1 MIYLRYLK
9 ALIVNNPAKII
20 FILLTV
26 IPFFLL
32 LKEKDVYI
40 DKKNYVVNKF
50 EFEKDNSYYYL
61 VDNIKNGHI
70 PRFTVEELDSKQDIS
85 KGYYITKE
93 RRVIYYFEIGTMILF
108 SVILLITHL
117 FIIFDG
123 TAEFKWYTDDQIG
136 DIRIGIYKKLIKCEL
151 DDGIYC
157 YTVDKRL
164 IYQSS
169 TNAHEDRKLDY
180 ALDSFIKNKN
190 LFPLFETK
198 REKRKASLNNFLK

>member
-1 MIYLRYLK
+1 
-9 ALIVNNPAKII
+9 
-20 FILLTV
+20 
-26 IPFFLL
+26 
-32 LKEKDVYI
+32 
-40 DKKNYVVNKF
+40 
-50 EFEKDNSYYYL
+50 
-61 VDNIKNGHI
+61 
-70 PRFTVEELDSKQDIS
+70 
-85 KGYYITKE
+85 
-93 RRVIYYFEIGTMILF
+93 MILF
-108 SVILLITHL
+108 SVILFITHL
-117 FIIFDG
+117 FIILDG
-123 TAEFKWYTDDQIG
+123 TTEFKWYTDEQLG

>member
-61 VDNIKNGHI
+61 VDI
-70 PRFTVEELDSKQDIS
+70 
-85 KGYYITKE
+85 
-93 RRVIYYFEIGTMILF
+93 
-108 SVILLITHL
+108 
-117 FIIFDG
+117 
-123 TAEFKWYTDDQIG
+123 
-136 DIRIGIYKKLIKCEL
+136 
-151 DDGIYC
+151 
-157 YTVDKRL
+157 
-164 IYQSS
+164 
-169 TNAHEDRKLDY
+169 
-180 ALDSFIKNKN
+180 
-190 LFPLFETK
+190 
-198 REKRKASLNNFLK
+198 